1 MRIYK
6 LKVQNTNGAWA
17 TKTTF
22 LAESDKKAYKH
33 AKIKTAETGFL
44 HKAEYQG
51 KVEEPEVPDTP
62 QSLDYEE
69 NKDVFDKGDFEEEP
83 TDSEENTSEES
94 EKPVKD
100 DSVFLEEL
108 RMALESE
115 VEEDTKKHDNEVL
128 TEEDIEII
136 NEHNPDDFDPKT
148 YPWEDLSNEGDF
160 PRPWWLKNV
169 FVAKDG
175 RVFHQREENPRLY
188 RKLKPTDY

>member
-17 TKTTF
+17 TKNTF
-22 LAESDKKAYKH
+22 TAENDKKAYKH

-51 KVEEPEVPDTP
+51 KVEEPNVPEDEVLVEEKNIINTEDEMKTP
-62 QSLDYEE
+62 VEE
-69 NKDVFDKGDFEEEP
+69 KIKQDHEIDDGD
-83 TDSEENTSEES
+83 
-94 EKPVKD
+94 
-100 DSVFLEEL
+100 FLEEL

-115 VEEDTKKHDNEVL
+115 VENESKKHDNEVL
-128 TEEDIEII
+128 TEEDVEII

-148 YPWEDLSNEGDF
+148 YPWEDLSDEKDF